1 MQYNCV
7 AVKTNLTTKMMFL
20 HTFVRLRL
28 KYNYYKTKIKG
39 TVQIPNYTLVL
50 GKLESEW
57 FEQG

>member
-1 MQYNCV
+1 MWYNFV
-7 AVKTNLTTKMMFL
+7 AVKTNLTTKMMFS
-20 HTFVRLRL
+20 HSFVLRL
-28 KYNYYKTKIKG
+28 KYNYYKIKIKG